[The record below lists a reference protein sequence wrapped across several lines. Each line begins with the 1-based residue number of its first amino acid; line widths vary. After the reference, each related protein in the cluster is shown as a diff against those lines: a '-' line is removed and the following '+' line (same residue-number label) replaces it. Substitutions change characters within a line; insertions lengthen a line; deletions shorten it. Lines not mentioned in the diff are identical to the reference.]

1 MTDITIARSDADS
14 ASTSLQVTVPADR
27 VQAAERRAIRFYA
40 RRARLPGFRPGKA
53 PETVI
58 RRRYSDAIRQ
68 SVLEEV
74 IRESWETVQ
83 TSENLKPIAQPH
95 VHNVKFDEGGPIEF
109 EFVVEVRP
117 EVTLE
122 RLGGFQVKRQVSV
135 VGDPQVEE
143 RLQALQEQKGRWLP
157 VAEGKPVPG
166 QMVRVEVATFEDDA
180 PGDTRPYTLV
190 LGEGQTVPD
199 LEEHILTMQPGET
212 SVASVRFPE
221 DHPDE
226 TRRGQTRK
234 VQVTLQ
240 EIKRQELPALDDGF
254 AREVGDFED
263 LAALRAAVRED
274 LERDAGR
281 EADARVRDQLV
292 QEVAEANNVPAPASL
307 VERVIQGYAQAYE
320 IPPGQQEKFAGEFR
334 PVAEAQVRRELILE
348 TVAEQQG
355 LRATEAEVDQRV
367 AALAEARKVPVN
379 EVYATLQKS
388 NRLAELE
395 RAITEDKVFS
405 YLTEQSTVEEVSA

>member
-1 MTDITIARSDADS
+1 MTDITIARNDADS

-83 TSENLKPIAQPH
+83 TSENLKPLAQPH
-95 VHNVKFDEGGPIEF
+95 VHNVKFDDGGPIEF

-117 EVTLE
+117 DVSLE
-122 RLGGFQVKRQVSV
+122 RLGGFRVKRQVPAV
-135 VGDPQVEE
+135 DDPQVEE

-157 VAEGKPVPG
+157 VDEGKPEPG
-166 QMVRVEVATFEDDA
+166 QMVRVEVATMEDDT
-180 PGDTRPYTLV
+180 PGDARPYTLV
-190 LGEGQTVPD
+190 LGEGQTVPE

-226 TRRGQTRK
+226 SRRGQTRK
-234 VQVTLQ
+234 VQVSLQ
-240 EIKRQELPALDDGF
+240 EIKRQELPVLDDAF

-263 LAALRAAVRED
+263 LTALRAAVRED
-274 LERDAGR
+274 LEKDAGR
-281 EADARVRDQLV
+281 EADARVRDQLIH
-292 QEVAEANNVPAPASL
+292 EVAEANNVPAPASL
-307 VERVIQGYAQAYE
+307 VERVIRGYAQAYE
-320 IPPGQQEKFAGEFR
+320 IPPEQQEKFAGEFR
-334 PVAEAQVRRELILE
+334 PVAEAQVRRELIIEAL
-348 TVAEQQG
+348 AEQQD
-355 LRATEAEVDQRV
+355 LRASEAEVDQRV
-367 AALAEARKVPVN
+367 ATLAEARQVPVN

-395 RAITEDKVFS
+395 RAITEDKVFN
-405 YLTEQSTVEEVSA
+405 YLKDQSTVDEVPA